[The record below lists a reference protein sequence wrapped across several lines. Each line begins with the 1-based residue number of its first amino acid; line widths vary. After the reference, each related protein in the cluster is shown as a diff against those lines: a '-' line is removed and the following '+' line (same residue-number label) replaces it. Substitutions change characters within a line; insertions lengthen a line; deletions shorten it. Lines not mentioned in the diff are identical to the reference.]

1 MSIPNPG
8 SLSSGS
14 TLGGSALSSSSMSSS
29 GLATLSNPQ
38 EHRARLTEE
47 FSHAVDEAQ
56 SLLHRAASEGGERAR
71 EMRSEV
77 ESRLRTARERLN
89 QLQEQASDRA
99 RDAARGA
106 DHFVHAHP
114 WQAMGLAA
122 ASGLVIGLLMH
133 RR

>member
-1 MSIPNPG
+1 MTTPNPG
-8 SLSSGS
+8 SL
-14 TLGGSALSSSSMSSS
+14 TGGSSLSNPTMSSS
-29 GLATLSNPQ
+29 ALNILSSPQ
-38 EHRARLTEE
+38 ENRARLTEE

-71 EMRSEV
+71 EMRAEV
-77 ESRLRTARERLN
+77 ESRLKTARERLH

-99 RDAARGA
+99 REAARGA

>member
-8 SLSSGS
+8 SLSGS
-14 TLGGSALSSSSMSSS
+14 TTLSSSGMTT
-29 GLATLSNPQ
+29 LANPQ
-38 EHRARLTEE
+38 EHRARLAEE

-56 SLLHRAASEGGERAR
+56 SLLQRAAAEGGDRAR
-71 EMRSEV
+71 ELRTEV
-77 ESRLRTARERLN
+77 ENRLRTARDRL
-89 QLQEQASDRA
+89 QQIQEQAADRA
-99 RDAARGA
+99 RDAAKGA

-122 ASGLVIGLLMH
+122 ATGLVIGLLMH